1 MEYGVW
7 GMGYGVWGLGVLLRG
22 ELCWRLV
29 FDGVLALSSLLVVS
43 SPETETRN
51 SFETTVVRAV
61 RPRVGLRG

>member
-1 MEYGVW
+1 MEY
-7 GMGYGVWGLGVLLRG
+7 GVLLRG

-61 RPRVGLRG
+61 RPRVGLRV

>member
-1 MEYGVW
+1 
-7 GMGYGVWGLGVLLRG
+7 MGYGVWGIGVLLRG

-29 FDGVLALSSLLVVS
+29 FDGVLPLSSLLVVS

-61 RPRVGLRG
+61 RPRVGFRV